1 MTANTAYTVTVVAT
15 GNANYADSDASDG
28 LSVTTVANQVPAVA
42 DEIPDQAATVG
53 TAFEYVVPSTS
64 FSDGDSDSLSYEA
77 KQTDGATDSALPSW
91 LTFTAAER
99 KLAGTPQSG
108 DIGTLKVKVIASD
121 GNGGSVS
128 DTFDIVV
135 SKANSVPTVANAI
148 PDQGAV
154 VGQSFSYTFPST
166 SFSDA
171 DGDDLTY
178 TATKADDSALP
189 SWLTFTNSSSTPRN
203 FAGTPQ
209 STDTGTLSVK
219 VTASDGTASISD
231 TFDIVV
237 SADTAPAF
245 AGGTTIPDQS
255 WTVDTEITALTLPA
269 ATGGNGTVSYELTPS
284 LPTGVSL
291 NGTTRVVSGTAH
303 SGGGSGHLHLAGEG
317 QRQQY
322 GQQRHGGA
330 ELRIDGEQGHLSEAD
345 ESGVESEQ
353 QDAHRLHGEL

>member
-1 MTANTAYTVTVVAT
+1 MWPPAT
-15 GNANYADSDASDG
+15 PTYADSDASDG

-42 DEIPDQAATVG
+42 NEIPDQAATVG

-245 AGGTTIPDQS
+245 ADGTTIPDQS
-255 WTVDTEITALTLPA
+255 WTVDTEITALTFA
-269 ATGGNGTVSYELTPS
+269 GGD
-284 LPTGVSL
+284 
-291 NGTTRVVSGTAH
+291 R
-303 SGGGSGHLHLAGEG
+303 
-317 QRQQY
+317 R
-322 GQQRHGGA
+322 
-330 ELRIDGEQGHLSEAD
+330 
-345 ESGVESEQ
+345 
-353 QDAHRLHGEL
+353 